1 MWIYNNPGRSVFA
14 AVLYHAILN
23 LCWQL
28 FPNNGSHD
36 DPRLTS
42 VLIVS
47 AATSVTL
54 VCGTR
59 ARSPRAEGT
68 A

>member
-23 LCWQL
+23 LCSQL
-28 FPNNGSHD
+28 FSNNGSHY

-47 AATSVTL
+47 AATIVTF
-54 VCGTR
+54 VWGTR
-59 ARSPRAEGT
+59 ALRNPQR
-68 A
+68 